1 MIKMNTIDYTY
12 IGKPRSIIISELFA
26 NDLKSISKLPKEL
39 FDLELNKFVNPQ
51 EIAIKNLS
59 ENKDSLI
66 DNEIIKD
73 NNRVLN
79 NLLNIPLNTTVRIDY
94 STLVKKV
101 PNGWI
106 YYYEIYNDNINPSVI
121 NMIATFVKYN

>member
-1 MIKMNTIDYTY
+1 MNIIDYTY
-12 IGKPRSIIISELFA
+12 IAKPRDVIISELFA
-26 NDLKSISKLPKEL
+26 NDFKSISKLPTEL

-66 DNEIIKD
+66 DNEIIKE

-121 NMIATFVKYN
+121 NMISTFVKYN

>member
-1 MIKMNTIDYTY
+1 MNTIDYTY
-12 IGKPRSIIISELFA
+12 IGKPRDVIISELFA
-26 NDLKSISKLPKEL
+26 NDLKSISKLPTEL
-39 FDLELNKFVNPQ
+39 FDLESNKFINPQ

-66 DNEIIKD
+66 DNEIIKE

-106 YYYEIYNDNINPSVI
+106 YYYEIYNDNINPSVV
-121 NMIATFVKYN
+121 NMISTFVKYN

>member
-1 MIKMNTIDYTY
+1 MNTIDYTY
-12 IGKPRSIIISELFA
+12 IGKPRDVIISELFA
-26 NDLKSISKLPKEL
+26 NDLKSISKLPTEL
-39 FDLELNKFVNPQ
+39 FDLESNKFVNPQ
-51 EIAIKNLS
+51 EIAIKTLS

-66 DNEIIKD
+66 DNEIIKE

-79 NLLNIPLNTTVRIDY
+79 NLLNIPLNTTVRIDD

-121 NMIATFVKYN
+121 NMISTFVKYN

>member
-1 MIKMNTIDYTY
+1 MNTIDYTY
-12 IGKPRSIIISELFA
+12 IGKPRAVIISELFA
-26 NDLKSISKLPKEL
+26 NDFKSIRKLPRLSENTEL
-39 FDLELNKFVNPQ
+39 GTFVNPQ

-66 DNEIIKD
+66 DNEIIKE

-121 NMIATFVKYN
+121 NMISTFVKYN

>member
-1 MIKMNTIDYTY
+1 MNTIDYTY
-12 IGKPRSIIISELFA
+12 IGKPRDVIISELFA
-26 NDLKSISKLPKEL
+26 NDFKSISKLPTEL

-121 NMIATFVKYN
+121 NMISTFVKYN

>member
-1 MIKMNTIDYTY
+1 MNTIDYTY
-12 IGKPRSIIISELFA
+12 IGKPRDVIISELFA
-26 NDLKSISKLPKEL
+26 NDFKSISKLPTEL

-66 DNEIIKD
+66 DNEIIKE

-121 NMIATFVKYN
+121 NMISTFVKYN

>member
-1 MIKMNTIDYTY
+1 MNTIDYTY
-12 IGKPRSIIISELFA
+12 IGKPRDVIISELFA
-26 NDLKSISKLPKEL
+26 NDLKSISKLPTEL

-51 EIAIKNLS
+51 EIAIKKLS

-106 YYYEIYNDNINPSVI
+106 YYYEIYNDNINPSVV

>member
-1 MIKMNTIDYTY
+1 MNTIDYTY
-12 IGKPRSIIISELFA
+12 IAKPRDVIISELFA
-26 NDLKSISKLPKEL
+26 NDFKSISKLPTEL

-66 DNEIIKD
+66 DNEMIKE
-73 NNRVLN
+73 NTRVLN

-121 NMIATFVKYN
+121 NMISTFVKYN

>member
-1 MIKMNTIDYTY
+1 MNYKDYTY
-12 IGKPRSIIISELFA
+12 IGKPRDVIISELFA
-26 NDLKSISKLPKEL
+26 NDLKSISKLPTEL

-66 DNEIIKD
+66 DNEIIKE

-121 NMIATFVKYN
+121 NMISTFVKYN

>member
-1 MIKMNTIDYTY
+1 MNTIDYTY
-12 IGKPRSIIISELFA
+12 IGKPRDVIISELVA
-26 NDLKSISKLPKEL
+26 NDLKSISKLPTEL

-51 EIAIKNLS
+51 EIAIKTLS

-66 DNEIIKD
+66 DNEIIKE

-121 NMIATFVKYN
+121 NMISTFVKYN

>member
-1 MIKMNTIDYTY
+1 MNTIDYTY
-12 IGKPRSIIISELFA
+12 IGKPRDVIISELFA
-26 NDLKSISKLPKEL
+26 NDLKSISKLPTEL
-39 FDLELNKFVNPQ
+39 FDLESNKFVNPQ
-51 EIAIKNLS
+51 EIAIKTLS

-66 DNEIIKD
+66 DNEIIKE

-106 YYYEIYNDNINPSVI
+106 YYYEIYNDNINPSVV
-121 NMIATFVKYN
+121 NMISTFVKYN

>member
-1 MIKMNTIDYTY
+1 MNTIDYTY
-12 IGKPRSIIISELFA
+12 IAKPRDVIISELFA
-26 NDLKSISKLPKEL
+26 NDFKSISKLPTEL

-66 DNEIIKD
+66 DNEIIKE

-121 NMIATFVKYN
+121 NMISTFVKYN

>member
-1 MIKMNTIDYTY
+1 MNTIDYTY
-12 IGKPRSIIISELFA
+12 IAKPRSIIISELFA

-39 FDLELNKFVNPQ
+39 FDLESNKFVNPH

-66 DNEIIKD
+66 DNAIIKE
-73 NNRVLN
+73 NTRVLN

-106 YYYEIYNDNINPSVI
+106 YYYEIYNDNINPSVV
-121 NMIATFVKYN
+121 NMISTFVKYN

>member
-1 MIKMNTIDYTY
+1 MNTIDYTY
-12 IGKPRSIIISELFA
+12 IGKPRDVIISELFA
-26 NDLKSISKLPKEL
+26 NDLKSISKLPTEL

>member
-1 MIKMNTIDYTY
+1 MNIIDYTY
-12 IGKPRSIIISELFA
+12 IAKPRDVIISELFA
-26 NDLKSISKLPKEL
+26 NDLKSISKLPTEL

-66 DNEIIKD
+66 DNEIIKE

-106 YYYEIYNDNINPSVI
+106 YYYEIYNDNINPSVV
-121 NMIATFVKYN
+121 NMISTFVKYN

>member
-1 MIKMNTIDYTY
+1 MNTIDYTY
-12 IGKPRSIIISELFA
+12 IGKPRDVIISELFA
-26 NDLKSISKLPKEL
+26 NDFKSISKLPTEL
-39 FDLELNKFVNPQ
+39 FDLESNKFVNPQ
-51 EIAIKNLS
+51 EIAIKTLS

-66 DNEIIKD
+66 DNEIIKE

-106 YYYEIYNDNINPSVI
+106 YYYEIYNDNINPSVV
-121 NMIATFVKYN
+121 NMISTFVKYN

>member
-1 MIKMNTIDYTY
+1 MNTIDYTY
-12 IGKPRSIIISELFA
+12 IAKPRDVIISELFA
-26 NDLKSISKLPKEL
+26 NDLKSISKLPTEL

-121 NMIATFVKYN
+121 NMISTFVKYN

>member
-1 MIKMNTIDYTY
+1 MNNTDYTY
-12 IGKPRSIIISELFA
+12 IAKSRSIIISELFV
-26 NDLKSISKLPKEL
+26 NDFKSIRNLPTESENPEL
-39 FDLELNKFVNPQ
+39 GTYTNPQ
-51 EIAIKNLS
+51 EIAIKKLT
-59 ENKDSLI
+59 ENKEYLI

-79 NLLNIPLNTTVRIDY
+79 NLLNIPLNVTVRIDT

-106 YYYEIYNDNINPSVI
+106 YFYEIYNININSTVV
-121 NMIATFVKYN
+121 NLSATFVPFN

>member
-1 MIKMNTIDYTY
+1 MNTIDYTY
-12 IGKPRSIIISELFA
+12 IGKPRDVIISELFA
-26 NDLKSISKLPKEL
+26 NDFKSISKLPTEL
-39 FDLELNKFVNPQ
+39 FDLELNKFINPQ

-66 DNEIIKD
+66 DNEIIKE

-121 NMIATFVKYN
+121 NMISTFVKYN

>member
-1 MIKMNTIDYTY
+1 MNTIDYTY
-12 IGKPRSIIISELFA
+12 IAKPRAVIISELFA
-26 NDLKSISKLPKEL
+26 NDLTSISKRPTEL
-39 FDLELNKFVNPQ
+39 FDLESNKFVNPQ
-51 EIAIKNLS
+51 EIAIKKLS

-106 YYYEIYNDNINPSVI
+106 YYYEIYNDNINPSVV
-121 NMIATFVKYN
+121 NMISTFVKYN